1 MDAIFL
7 DIDGTLWDST
17 YIVSDAWNEV
27 LQKKPEID
35 LVITPE
41 LLKTLFGKPLSEI
54 AAVIFKDFPRETQI
68 KLIDECCEKE
78 HEFLNARPGIIFEG
92 VVETIKELSK
102 KYPVC
107 IVSNCEAGYIELVCE
122 KLGITDCIKDGECPG
137 YSGLGKGD
145 NIKRVMERNGYKDI
159 VYVGDTQGDYEA
171 TRKAGVP
178 FVFCKYGFGKPEGYE
193 YCVEKFSE
201 LLDLF

>member
-17 YIVSDAWNEV
+17 YTVAEAWNTILEKEPDLNLV
-27 LQKKPEID
+27 VTPDLLKSLFGRPLPEIAS
-35 LVITPE
+35 VI
-41 LLKTLFGKPLSEI
+41 LDKYDK
-54 AAVIFKDFPRETQI
+54 ETQL
-68 KLIDECCEKE
+68 KLINECCKKE
-78 HEFLNARPGIIFEG
+78 HEFLNRKPGIIFEG
-92 VVETIKELSK
+92 VVETIQKLSK

-107 IVSNCEAGYIELVCE
+107 IVSNCQAGSIELVTE
-122 KLGITDCIKDGECPG
+122 KLGIKDYITDSECPG

-145 NIKRVMERNGYKDI
+145 NIKLVMERNNYKEI
-159 VYVGDTQGDYEA
+159 VYVGDTQADYEA
-171 TRKAGVP
+171 TRIAGVP

-193 YCVEKFSE
+193 YSVETFSE

>member
-17 YIVSDAWNEV
+17 YIVSDAWNTV
-27 LQKKPEID
+27 LETKPEID

-41 LLKTLFGKPLSEI
+41 LLKSLFGRPLPEI
-54 AAVIFKDFPRETQI
+54 ASIIFEKYDKETQVR
-68 KLIDECCEKE
+68 LIDECCEKE
-78 HEFLNARPGIIFEG
+78 HEFLDARPGIIFEG
-92 VVETIKELSK
+92 VVETIKELAK

-107 IVSNCEAGYIELVCE
+107 IVSNCEAGYIELVMD
-122 KLGITDCIKDGECPG
+122 KLGIKDCITDFECPG
-137 YSGLGKGD
+137 YSGLAKGD
-145 NIKRVMERNGYKDI
+145 NIKLVMERNNYNDI

-193 YCVEKFSE
+193 YSVEKFSE

>member
-17 YIVSDAWNEV
+17 QIVADAWNEV
-27 LQKKPEID
+27 LDKKPDID

-54 AAVIFKDFPRETQI
+54 AAAIFKDFDEESRTI
-68 KLIDECCEKE
+68 LIDECCERE
-78 HEFLNARPGIIFEG
+78 HEILKERPGIIFEG
-92 VVETIKELSK
+92 VVETIKELAK

-107 IVSNCEAGYIELVCE
+107 IVSNCEAGYIELVCD
-122 KLGITDCIKDGECPG
+122 KLGIKDYIKDGECPG

-145 NIKRVMERNGYKDI
+145 NIKLVMDRNGYKDI

-171 TRKAGVP
+171 CRKAGVP
-178 FVFCKYGFGKPEGYE
+178 FVYCKYGFGKPEGYE
-193 YCVEKFSE
+193 YAINKFSE
-201 LLDLF
+201 LLDLY

>member
-17 YIVSDAWNEV
+17 YTVAEAWNEV
-27 LQKKPEID
+27 LEKKPEIN
-35 LVITPE
+35 LVITSD
-41 LLKTLFGKPLSEI
+41 LLKTLFGRPLPEI
-54 AAVIFKDFPRETQI
+54 ASVIFEEYDKETQI

-78 HEFLNARPGIIFEG
+78 HEFLDAKPGIIFEG
-92 VVETIKELSK
+92 VVETIRELAK

-107 IVSNCEAGYIELVCE
+107 IVSNCEAGYIELVMD
-122 KLGITDCIKDGECPG
+122 KLDIKDCITDFECPG
-137 YSGLGKGD
+137 YSGLAKGD
-145 NIKRVMERNGYKDI
+145 NIKLVMDRNNYKDI
-159 VYVGDTQGDYEA
+159 VYVGDTQGDFEA

-193 YCVEKFSE
+193 YSVEKFSE
-201 LLDLF
+201 LLNLF

>member
-17 YIVSDAWNEV
+17 QIVADAWNEV
-27 LQKKPEID
+27 LDKKPDID

-54 AAVIFKDFPRETQI
+54 AAAIFKDFDEESRTI
-68 KLIDECCEKE
+68 LIDECCERE
-78 HEFLNARPGIIFEG
+78 HEILKERPGIIFEG
-92 VVETIKELSK
+92 VVETIKELAK

-107 IVSNCEAGYIELVCE
+107 IVSNCEAGYIELVCD
-122 KLGITDCIKDGECPG
+122 KLGIKDYIKDGECPG

-145 NIKRVMERNGYKDI
+145 NIKLVMDRNGYKDI

-171 TRKAGVP
+171 CRKAGVP
-178 FVFCKYGFGKPEGYE
+178 FVYCKYGFGKPEGYE
-193 YCVEKFSE
+193 YAINKFSE

>member
-17 YIVSDAWNEV
+17 HIVSDAWNEV
-27 LQKKPEID
+27 LHKKTEIG
-35 LVITPE
+35 LTVTPE
-41 LLKTLFGKPLSEI
+41 LLRTLFGKPLYEI
-54 AAVIFKDFPRETQI
+54 ASVILKDFPKEKQI
-68 KLIDECCEKE
+68 ELIDECCQFE
-78 HEFLNARPGIIFEG
+78 HKLLNTRPGIIFEG
-92 VVETIKELSK
+92 VVETIKKLAQ

-107 IVSNCEAGYIELVCE
+107 IVSNCEAGYIELVCK
-122 KLGITDCIKDGECPG
+122 KLGITDYITDSECPG
-137 YSGLGKGD
+137 YSGLEKGD
-145 NIKRVMERNGYKDI
+145 NIRLVMERNGYKDI

-178 FVFCKYGFGKPEGYE
+178 FVFCKYGFGTLDGYE